1 MGWLSD
7 FVDDVGDVAEGAVKT
22 VGGAVNVVTE
32 TVTGG
37 STSDALAEVGQGL
50 NKSAGAMADISS
62 AGQGDKIDALTG
74 GLYSAGK
81 NVNTFT
87 GDLLQGKSVRDELKD
102 GARVAAV
109 AAAATYGGPGA
120 AVAVNSG
127 LSRDGKTNLSFKSV
141 VATGLKSVGLG
152 GIGNA
157 IDPYPQKNQSSGN
170 QEYGYY
176 SDDPSQIYQGENKPN
191 VLIPIALGI
200 IILTIVVIKKKKK

>member
-1 MGWLSD
+1 MGWISD

-74 GLYSAGK
+74 GLYSAGT
-81 NVNTFT
+81 NVNQFA
-87 GDLLQGKSVRDELKD
+87 GDLLQGKSVRDNLKD
-102 GARVAAV
+102 SARVAAV
-109 AAAATYGGPGA
+109 TAATVYGGPASGM
-120 AVAVNSG
+120 AVNTG

-141 VATGLKSVGLG
+141 LATGFRSVGMG
-152 GIGNA
+152 QIASA
-157 IDPYPQKNQSSGN
+157 IDPYPQNQSSGN

-191 VLIPIALGI
+191 VLIPIVLGI
-200 IILTIVVIKKKKK
+200 TILTIVVIKKKKK